1 MTIKEHLLLCL
12 AEECMEVGQRVSKS
26 LRFGLGEI
34 QAGQNKTN
42 EERIAQEFND
52 LLGAY
57 TLLRREG
64 ILNVPLNEVAVNTK
78 IEKILQYLSYA
89 ADQGT
94 ISDC

>member
-12 AEECMEVGQRVSKS
+12 AEECCEVGQRVSKS
-26 LRFGLGEI
+26 LRFGLDEV

-42 EERIAQEFND
+42 AERISQEFND

-57 TLLRREG
+57 ALLRREG
-64 ILNVPLNEVAVNTK
+64 ILTLPVDDNAVNEK
-78 IEKILQYLSYA
+78 VEKILKHLSYA
-89 ADQGT
+89 MDQGT